1 MATQKYTRQTPRKVR
16 LVANT
21 VKKLPL
27 EQALRQLSVMERRA
41 SLVVMKV
48 VKQAMAN
55 AINNHGLKFD
65 ELVLSNILVTEGPRY
80 RRFNAVSRGRAH
92 GIIKRTSHICVT
104 LMTKD
109 DLKTKDAGV
118 ATPATAKVAEK
129 TEVKEVAVVKSKKVT
144 KTTAA
149 KPKAPTAKAASTK
162 TKKVSK

>member
-48 VKQAMAN
+48 LKQAMAN
-55 AINNHGLKFD
+55 AMNNHGLKFD
-65 ELVLSNILVTEGPRY
+65 ELVLSNILITEGPRY

-92 GIIKRTSHICVT
+92 GIIKRTSHISVT
-104 LMTKD
+104 LTTKD
-109 DLKTKDAGV
+109 EV
-118 ATPATAKVAEK
+118 AATVTNPAVAEAEVVSESK
-129 TEVKEVAVVKSKKVT
+129 T
-144 KTTAA
+144 A
-149 KPKAPTAKAASTK
+149 KPKTAKAVSTK
-162 TKKVSK
+162 TSKASK